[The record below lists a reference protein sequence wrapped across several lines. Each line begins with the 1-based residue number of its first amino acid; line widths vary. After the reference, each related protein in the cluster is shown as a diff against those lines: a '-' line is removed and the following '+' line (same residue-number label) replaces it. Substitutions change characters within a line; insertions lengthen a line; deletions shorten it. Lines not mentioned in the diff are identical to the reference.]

1 MSKTVR
7 INGGSAT
14 FTRLDRGWCV
24 EIHRRSPRPLTL
36 PVVLRGRTFLMMGQ
50 SIWGVFYGSLA
61 DLRRTAHRLMA

>member
-14 FTRLDRGWCV
+14 FMRLDRGWCV
-24 EIHRRSPRPLTL
+24 EIHRRSPRPVTS
-36 PVVLRGRTFLMMGQ
+36 VVLHGQEFLMMGQ